1 VKLKTNADR
10 LVEIS
15 VIGEVDSPTARSAS
29 PWRVGPDGVP
39 KVLPSVGGITY
50 NVLVG
55 DPACGWQADHVEPG
69 VSIRNRKDGDDQNA
83 ALNTFAQIGNSAQVV
98 SGDAKGAKGVV
109 TGKHGGIEH
118 VLVDFAP
125 DVMAKL
131 VIGDRVQ
138 VRAVGVGLELAD
150 FPDVTVMNLD
160 PALVAKIGIRKKGGA
175 IEVPVAAE
183 VPSKVMGSG
192 LGRDNTYRGDY
203 DIQTCDPEAVAEYGL
218 DRIRLGDLVA
228 ISDADHRYGRT
239 YRKGAVAVGVVVH
252 SVCTTAGH
260 GPGVTTVLAG
270 APGSVAF
277 RLAPRGANIAEM
289 LKIGRS
295 RRSKRRRS

>member
-1 VKLKTNADR
+1 VKLKINADR

-15 VIGEVDSPTARSAS
+15 VIGEVDSPTARTGS
-29 PWRVGPDGVP
+29 PYRVGPDGVP

-55 DPACGWQADHVEPG
+55 DPAGGWQGDHIEPG
-69 VSIRNRKDGDDQNA
+69 VSIRNRSGGDDQNA
-83 ALNTFAQIGNSAQVV
+83 ALNTFAQIGNAATVV

-125 DVMAKL
+125 GATAKL
-131 VIGDRVQ
+131 VIGYRIQ
-138 VRAVGVGLELAD
+138 VRARGVGLELTD
-150 FPDVTVMNLD
+150 FPDVTAMNLD
-160 PALVAKIGIRKKGGA
+160 PDLVAKLGAKKKGGA
-175 IEVPVAAE
+175 LEIPVAAE

-192 LGRDNTYRGDY
+192 LGRDNAYRGDY
-203 DIQTCDPEAVAEYGL
+203 DIQTYDPESVSEYGL
-218 DRIRLGDLVA
+218 DAIRLGDLVA
-228 ISDADHRYGRT
+228 ITDADHRFGRT
-239 YRKGAVAVGVVVH
+239 YRKGAVAIGVVVH

-260 GPGVTTVLAG
+260 GPGVTTILAG
-270 APGSVAF
+270 APGAISF
-277 RLAPRGANIAEM
+277 RLAPKGANIADM

-295 RRSKRRRS
+295 RRAKRGRG